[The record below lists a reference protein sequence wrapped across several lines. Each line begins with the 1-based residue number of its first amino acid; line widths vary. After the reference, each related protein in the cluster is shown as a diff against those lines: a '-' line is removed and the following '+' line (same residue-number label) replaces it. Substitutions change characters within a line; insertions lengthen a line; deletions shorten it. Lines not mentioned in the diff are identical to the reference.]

1 MSKLE
6 NVEAIVIEFLSN
18 NQSWPVHADKPKN
31 PPKQYILVERE
42 GGGREYLGV
51 LDMASIRIAVYSKN
65 SRLEASEQANLIADI
80 IPQMLVEYDDVTKAK
95 VNSVVQLDDTLTQTW
110 RYQIF
115 LDAYHRR

>member
-6 NVEAIVIEFLSN
+6 NVEAIVIKFLSD
-18 NQSWPVHADKPKN
+18 NQDFAVFADKPKN

-65 SRLEASEQANLIADI
+65 SRLEASEQANVVADMIHKIAE
-80 IPQMLVEYDDVTKAK
+80 EYDDVTRSK

-110 RYQIF
+110 RYEVF
-115 LDAYHRR
+115 ADVYHRR